1 MLIIGK
7 HSLASFLRILVD
19 ILLVVNLVVLLLL
32 PFILNALYENPEL
45 LRQLD
50 RYDAS
55 QGPDIPI
62 RSEYPSDLPPTSYPF
77 YLGFLYLSGFCTA
90 WILLEGRLILR
101 RLEKGLPFA
110 AAQAGSFNRIAA
122 ACALLTLAFVIK
134 VAVYNT
140 LLTMFC
146 AAVFLLL
153 AMIAL
158 VLAEV
163 FRQAHQVKSEN
174 ELTI

>member
-19 ILLVVNLVVLLLL
+19 ILLVANLAVLLLL
-32 PFILNALYENPEL
+32 PVLLNTLYENPEL
-45 LRQLD
+45 LLQLD
-50 RYDAS
+50 RYDAT

-62 RSEYPSDLPPTSYPF
+62 RPEYPSDLPPTSYPF
-77 YLGFLYLSGFCTA
+77 YLGFLYVSGICTA

-110 AAQAGSFNRIAA
+110 AAQSGSFSRIAA
-122 ACALLTLAFVIK
+122 ACALLALIFTIK

-146 AAVFLLL
+146 AAVFFLLT
-153 AMIAL
+153 MIAL